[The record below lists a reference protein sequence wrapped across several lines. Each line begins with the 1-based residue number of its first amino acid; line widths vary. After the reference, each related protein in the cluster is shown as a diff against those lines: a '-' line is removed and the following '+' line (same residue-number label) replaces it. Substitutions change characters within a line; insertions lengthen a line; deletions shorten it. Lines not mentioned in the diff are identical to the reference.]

1 LIAFAKLSELID
13 TTDVVVNEWA
23 RAQTI
28 SLFGNAGAW
37 HMTGS
42 NDTRGKANANRPDQQ
57 SVDDQRHDQGPPG
70 SVNDSSLPSPERI
83 QELLFEAARI
93 GRDDM
98 ITPLIDAGADLEAH
112 DIKGHTALVLATYN
126 GHESTTG
133 LLLELG
139 AAADGDTVSGS
150 PLMGVCFKGHLRI
163 AKKLID
169 AGADAN
175 QRNSAG
181 QTPLMMASLFGHRDI
196 IDLLVSN
203 GADLRAID
211 AAGNDAVSLARAQG
225 NEEMA
230 SWLLELGP

>member
-1 LIAFAKLSELID
+1 
-13 TTDVVVNEWA
+13 
-23 RAQTI
+23 
-28 SLFGNAGAW
+28 
-37 HMTGS
+37 MTGS
-42 NDTRGKANANRPDQQ
+42 IETHGKAGASRRDQQ
-57 SVDDQRHDQGPPG
+57 SVDDQRRDQGPLR

-98 ITPLIDAGADLEAH
+98 ITPLINAGADLEAR

-126 GHESTTG
+126 GQETTTG
-133 LLLELG
+133 LLLGLG
-139 AAADGDTVSGS
+139 AAPDGDTVSGS

-169 AGADAN
+169 AGADVD

-181 QTPLMMASLFGHRDI
+181 QTALMMASLFGHRDI

-225 NEEMA
+225 NEEIA
-230 SWLLELGP
+230 SWLMELAS

>member
-1 LIAFAKLSELID
+1 
-13 TTDVVVNEWA
+13 
-23 RAQTI
+23 
-28 SLFGNAGAW
+28 
-37 HMTGS
+37 MTGS
-42 NDTRGKANANRPDQQ
+42 IDTPGKGGASRCDQQ
-57 SVDDQRHDQGPPG
+57 SVDEQRRDQGPPE
-70 SVNDSSLPSPERI
+70 SLNDSRLPSAERI

-98 ITPLIDAGADLEAH
+98 ITLLIEAGADLEAH

-139 AAADGDTVSGS
+139 AAPDGNTVSGS

-169 AGADAN
+169 AGADVN

-181 QTPLMMASLFGHRDI
+181 QTALMMASLFGHRGI

-230 SWLLELGP
+230 YWLLELAS